1 MKKRATA
8 KKIAVR
14 SEKKRMNI
22 KTKTTLEPARK
33 VFPKKKSRQ
42 RAKTKNEKPAIR
54 KIKGTVKIKE
64 EPKETVASTA
74 GKPKTAVK
82 KVTPRKKEE
91 VKGKIRVKPKKT
103 SARKITKKPA
113 KVAKKVV
120 AKVEKK
126 RKKIIA
132 GVVVGIKE
140 KIRPEI
146 KKVTARKIFGKP
158 EEKVRVK
165 VEAETEGKLKK
176 IVSGIK
182 DKPTF
187 TLTEKRALTKVG
199 AEKKKADKAVEEK
212 YPPVPLET
220 LPGEYGENSITL
232 ITVDPCK
239 LFSYWEVREDILEI
253 FTGSLNV
260 RVYDVTG
267 IDFDSRAANSF
278 FDIAVTERIGSYYI
292 DVGPAKEFI
301 ADIGIIYLDGI
312 FISIAR
318 SNKVSTPRTTVSEEG
333 VLPQKFYET
342 GLFLGY

>member
-1 MKKRATA
+1 MKKRATP
-8 KKIAVR
+8 KKIADK
-14 SEKKRMNI
+14 SEKKRMNR
-22 KTKTTLEPARK
+22 KHKTTLEPARK
-33 VFPKKKSRQ
+33 AFPKKKSRQ
-42 RAKTKNEKPAIR
+42 RAKTKNEKPAIK

-64 EPKETVASTA
+64 EPKETVAGTA
-74 GKPKTAVK
+74 RKPKTAAK
-82 KVTPRKKEE
+82 KVTTRKKEK

-103 SARKITKKPA
+103 SARKIIKKPA
-113 KVAKKVV
+113 KVAKRVV

-132 GVVVGIKE
+132 GVVVGIRE

-146 KKVTARKIFGKP
+146 KKITARKIFGKP
-158 EEKVRVK
+158 EEKVQVK
-165 VEAETEGKLKK
+165 VEAETEEKLKK

-182 DKPTF
+182 EKPAV
-187 TLTEKRALTKVG
+187 TLTKKGVLTKVG
-199 AEKKKADKAVEEK
+199 AEKKKADHAVEEK
-212 YPPVPLET
+212 YPPAPLET

-239 LFSYWEVREDILEI
+239 LFSYWEVREEILEI

-278 FDIAVTERIGSYYI
+278 FDIAVTERIGSCYI

-301 ADIGIIYLDGI
+301 TDIGIIYLDGI

-318 SNKVSTPRTTVSEEG
+318 SNKVSTPRSMVSEEG
-333 VLPQKFYET
+333 LLPQKFYET